1 MSLSLRYAARSH
13 VGLIRDH
20 NEDSGYAGP
29 RLLVVADG
37 MGGQAAGEV
46 ASSVVLR
53 TIAQLDTPA
62 LPELP
67 ADPVRALADQV
78 FAAHEQLRV
87 IVAQNPQLEG
97 MGTTLTAFLLAQRHL
112 AFAHI
117 GDSRAY
123 RLRGGRLEQL
133 TSDHTWV
140 QRLVDEGRISEEEA
154 GHHPQRSLLMRA
166 LDGRGQAEPDLS
178 VTDAVPGD
186 RLMLCSDGL
195 SGVVSFETMEAALAE
210 YSDPHQAAETLVQ
223 LALRGGGPDNI
234 TCIVADV
241 LEDPF
246 QDQGATQ
253 AETQYLALPT
263 TVGAAADA
271 GPGTLPPYGPAGG
284 QPPQSGPPPGP
295 QGHLSVPSDD
305 IAPDTPSGR
314 AARMR
319 REPRDGREPR
329 DQAETTAEM
338 AAVESDG
345 KPARRWVKPTAGLA
359 VAVVLLGGAAA
370 GGYSWSQKQ
379 YYVAVSDGQV
389 AIYQGVDFSLGGV
402 RLSHVVSTSP
412 QVSVAGLPIPS
423 QTRVNSA
430 IAAASLSDA
439 RDIVATLGTLEAGC
453 AELTAVPTPTLIPTS
468 LPTPSLSPSATVGGT
483 TAPAHP
489 AGTKAPTSTATTP
502 TPTDT
507 TASPTPTPVATT
519 TPATTAGTTGLNEL
533 AAQCPSSSGN

>member
-53 TIAQLDTPA
+53 TISQLDSPT

-97 MGTTLTAFLLAQRHL
+97 MGTTLTVFLLADRHL

-133 TSDHTWV
+133 TADHTWV

-178 VTDAVPGD
+178 VTDAQAGD

-195 SGVVSFETMEAALAE
+195 SGVVSFETLEAALTE
-210 YSDPHQAAETLVQ
+210 YPDPRQAAETLVQ

-234 TCIVADV
+234 TCIVADII
-241 LEDPF
+241 DDNF
-246 QDQGATQ
+246 HGRNSTQ
-253 AETQYLALPT
+253 AETQYLNMPT

-271 GPGTLPPYGPAGG
+271 GPGALPAYG
-284 QPPQSGPPPGP
+284 SPPPNTNSP
-295 QGHLSVPSDD
+295 STTQTQVSVPTDD
-305 IAPDTPSGR
+305 SPPDTPAGR
-314 AARMR
+314 AARIR
-319 REPRDGREPR
+319 REPRHQAAGTGMEASDPDPR
-329 DQAETTAEM
+329 
-338 AAVESDG
+338 S
-345 KPARRWVKPTAGLA
+345 PRRWVKPTAGLG
-359 VAVVLLGGAAA
+359 AVVLLLGGVAA
-370 GGYSWSQKQ
+370 GGYYWSQRQ
-379 YYVAVSDGQV
+379 FYVAVSGGQV
-389 AIYQGVDFSLGGV
+389 AIYQGINFSLVGL
-402 RLSHVVSTSP
+402 RLSHVVSTDP
-412 QVSVAGLPIPS
+412 PVAVSGLPIPS
-423 QTRVNSA
+423 QSRVNGA
-430 IAAASLSDA
+430 INAASLADA
-439 RDIVATLGTLEAGC
+439 RAIVGALGTLEAGC
-453 AELTAVPTPTLIPTS
+453 AQLAATPPPVS
-468 LPTPSLSPSATVGGT
+468 TPMIVA
-483 TAPAHP
+483 
-489 AGTKAPTSTATTP
+489 STATATKSATPPTAGHPVTIKLTP
-502 TPTDT
+502 TAHPTP
-507 TASPTPTPVATT
+507 TASPTPSPTG
-519 TPATTAGTTGLNEL
+519 AGAADSNLL
-533 AAQCPSSSGN
+533 AAQCPQPAGN

>member
-53 TIAQLDTPA
+53 TIAQLDTPT

-97 MGTTLTAFLLAQRHL
+97 MGTTLTAFLLAERHL

-178 VTDAVPGD
+178 VTDAIPGD

-195 SGVVSFETMEAALAE
+195 SGVVSFETMEAALTE
-210 YSDPHQAAETLVQ
+210 CPDPHQASETLVQ

-241 LEDPF
+241 LDEGYHT
-246 QDQGATQ
+246 QGGVHSAATQ
-253 AETQYLALPT
+253 YIAMPT

-271 GPGTLPPYGPAGG
+271 GPGGVPLYGPAGG
-284 QPPQSGPPPGP
+284 GPQQPGPPPSP
-295 QGHLSVPSDD
+295 HNHLSVPSDD
-305 IAPDTPSGR
+305 LAPDTPAGR

-319 REPRDGREPR
+319 REPRGPG
-329 DQAETTAEM
+329 DQTSTTAEM
-338 AAVESDG
+338 AAVEPEDRPG
-345 KPARRWVKPTAGLA
+345 RRWVKPVAGLA

-370 GGYSWSQKQ
+370 GGYIWSQKQ

-389 AIYQGVDFSLGGV
+389 AIYQGVNYSVGGFH
-402 RLSHVVSTSP
+402 LSHVVSTSP
-412 QVSVAGLPIPS
+412 QVTVAGLPIPS
-423 QTRVNSA
+423 QTRVTAA
-430 IAAASLSDA
+430 INAASLSDA
-439 RDIVATLGTLEAGC
+439 RSIVATLGTLEAGC
-453 AELTAVPTPTLIPTS
+453 AELTAVPTATPTLAPTAT
-468 LPTPSLSPSATVGGT
+468 PTPSITPSADPGGPT
-483 TAPAHP
+483 TA
-489 AGTKAPTSTATTP
+489 AGHSATKTP
-502 TPTDT
+502 TPGHT
-507 TASPTPTPVATT
+507 SPTATPSQTPTTV
-519 TPATTAGTTGLNEL
+519 TPATTSPGTAALNGI
-533 AAQCPSSSGN
+533 AAQCPASSGN